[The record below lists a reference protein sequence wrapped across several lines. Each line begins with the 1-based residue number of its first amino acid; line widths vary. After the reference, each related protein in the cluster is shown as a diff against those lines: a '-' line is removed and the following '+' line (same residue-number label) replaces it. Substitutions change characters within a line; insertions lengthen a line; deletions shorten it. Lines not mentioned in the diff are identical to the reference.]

1 MRIKRGVTS
10 RKRHKKVTQAAKGYR
25 GRNRTTYKTAK
36 QAVMKA
42 GLHAYRDRKLKK
54 RTYRSLWIVRLNA
67 ALREYDTSYAKF
79 IHAMNKQGI
88 VLNRK
93 ALSEMAIHDPKGFES
108 LVKKILSGKPAPAN
122 GVASKDVPAKTADK
136 KEESKVESKSE
147 KEEKPKKKAPEKKTS
162 EKKAS
167 AEKTTKK

>member
-10 RKRHKKVTQAAKGYR
+10 RKRHKKIAQAAKGYR

-67 ALREYDTSYAKF
+67 ALREFDISYAKF

-88 VLNRK
+88 VMNRK
-93 ALSEMAIHDPKGFES
+93 ALSEMAIHDNKGFEA
-108 LVKKILSGKPAPAN
+108 LVKKVMSGKDAPVSK
-122 GVASKDVPAKTADK
+122 VAKPEEPAKKVTVEKSDAK
-136 KEESKVESKSE
+136 K
-147 KEEKPKKKAPEKKTS
+147 PAAKKAPA
-162 EKKAS
+162 KKAP
-167 AEKTTKK
+167 AKPAAKK